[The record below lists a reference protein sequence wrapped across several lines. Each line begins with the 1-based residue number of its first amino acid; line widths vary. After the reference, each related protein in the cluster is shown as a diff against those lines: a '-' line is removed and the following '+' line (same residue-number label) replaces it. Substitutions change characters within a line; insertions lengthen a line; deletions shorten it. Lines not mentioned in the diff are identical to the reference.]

1 MRPTNTATQ
10 EVERQIEANQPQQQS
25 SEQAADLAAL
35 SAAAL
40 AGEPVPVPGA
50 DPVPDTG
57 QTLADELT
65 GLVSVTVGILGPVF
79 PSLRTIYTPEVTQA
93 AAAAAAGVCV
103 KHGWLQAGVMGKW
116 GEEIAA
122 GAILLPLAYQTAQG
136 VRADLAARKAEAEKA
151 KGKPPAVERVG
162 GLAPVSAAAVPTEKP
177 GARTVTVG
185 APMPASQGG
194 SA

>member
-1 MRPTNTATQ
+1 MRPTNTNTQ
-10 EVERQIEANQPQQQS
+10 EIERQIEANQPTTS

-35 SAAAL
+35 SAAAM

-57 QTLADELT
+57 QTLADELA
-65 GLVSVTVGILGPVF
+65 GLVSVTVGILGPAF

-103 KHGWLQAGVMGKW
+103 KHGWLGAGLMGKW
-116 GEEIAA
+116 GEELAA
-122 GAILLPLAYQTAQG
+122 AAILLPLAYQTAQG

-162 GLAPVSAAAVPTEKP
+162 GLAPVSAAAVPTEQP

-185 APMPASQGG
+185 APMPASEGA